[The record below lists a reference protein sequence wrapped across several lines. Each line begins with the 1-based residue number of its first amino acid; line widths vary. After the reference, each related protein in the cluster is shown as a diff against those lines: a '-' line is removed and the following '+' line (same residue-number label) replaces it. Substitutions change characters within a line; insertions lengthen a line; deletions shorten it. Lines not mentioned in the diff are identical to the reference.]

1 VKKSLYKKTLSPVMP
16 SLLPVRQF
24 F

>member
-1 VKKSLYKKTLSPVMP
+1 VKKSLYKKTFSPVMP